1 MFHSRYL
8 LIMKRS
14 IIMQKKLRSRIL
26 LRVSSNQQLEANG
39 DLSIQRKIVQ
49 EYIEQHPDWI
59 LDQKEYF
66 EGSQSGFSTSVSDR
80 DILQTILKD
89 AEKGEFDILVI
100 YKDDRLGRRMWEVG
114 LYIMLLK
121 AKGVVVY
128 SVTDGLISPESDD
141 IMGQIMLALRYAN
154 AQKSSADTAIRVK
167 DTAKKLVAEGRF
179 LGGKPPYGYTFRLS
193 DKVSKHRRRL
203 NELVIVKD
211 QAEIV
216 KKIFEMSLYQC
227 FGSTRIAKELNN
239 DQRYKE
245 MAPGY
250 PERMWLSGTITS
262 ILTNPIYAGY
272 PAYNRRES
280 IKGTDGKVHIRKL
293 ESKDW
298 IIAEKQN
305 PDITIIPPDMWNKVQ
320 EVRKQRA
327 DKYIK
332 KLEHKDVTVI
342 SRNDGLL
349 PLVDVLYCG
358 YCGRK
363 MVNGSR
369 YNYWTLKNTGEKRAS
384 KIPIYKCQNAW
395 QGVPHDKTKQFRA
408 DKIEPII
415 FEALAQY
422 VEKIQENEDIFE
434 QININQNAEKL
445 LKQEEL
451 EKIKKKLEKAQ
462 KNLHVMKGH
471 IPDAIAGDFP
481 LSLEEL
487 VNCIEDE
494 KEKEKEQ
501 LEALRQKKEEI
512 AGLDISAKEWNDIQS
527 KIPTWKD
534 IFLNADTATKRVLVD
549 KIVERIDIRKDEIKI
564 RFKIN
569 LDSFLEQSRMS
580 INIGVQE

>member
-534 IFLNADTATKRVLVD
+534 IFLNADTATKRVLVN

-580 INIGVQE
+580 INIGVQK

>member
-1 MFHSRYL
+1 MP
-8 LIMKRS
+8 
-14 IIMQKKLRSRIL
+14 KKLRVRIL

-80 DILQTILKD
+80 DILQKILKD

-128 SVTDGLISPESDD
+128 TVTDGLISPESDD

-203 NELVIVKD
+203 NELVIVKE

-250 PERMWLSGTITS
+250 PERMWMSGTITS

-422 VEKIQENEDIFE
+422 VEKLQENEDIFE
-434 QININQNAEKL
+434 QITINQNAEKL

-451 EKIKKKLEKAQ
+451 EKIKKKLEKTQ
-462 KNLHVMKGH
+462 KNLHVMKGR
-471 IPDAIAGDFP
+471 IPDAMTGDLP

-487 VNCIEDE
+487 VNCIENE

>member
-1 MFHSRYL
+1 MP
-8 LIMKRS
+8 
-14 IIMQKKLRSRIL
+14 KKLRVRIL

-80 DILQTILKD
+80 DILQKILKD

-128 SVTDGLISPESDD
+128 TVTDGLISPESDD

-203 NELVIVKD
+203 NELVIVKE

-250 PERMWLSGTITS
+250 PERMWMSGTITS

-332 KLEHKDVTVI
+332 KLEDKDVTVI
-342 SRNDGLL
+342 YRNDGLL

-422 VEKIQENEDIFE
+422 VEKLQENEDIFE
-434 QININQNAEKL
+434 QITINQNAEKL

-451 EKIKKKLEKAQ
+451 EKIKKKLEKTQ
-462 KNLHVMKGH
+462 KNLHVMKGR
-471 IPDAIAGDFP
+471 IPDAMTGDLP

-487 VNCIEDE
+487 VNCIENE

-580 INIGVQE
+580 INIGVQK

>member
-1 MFHSRYL
+1 MP
-8 LIMKRS
+8 
-14 IIMQKKLRSRIL
+14 KKLRVRIL

-80 DILQTILKD
+80 DILQKILKD

-128 SVTDGLISPESDD
+128 TVTDGLISPESDD

-203 NELVIVKD
+203 NELVIVKE

-250 PERMWLSGTITS
+250 PERMWMSGTITS

-332 KLEHKDVTVI
+332 KLEDKDVTVI
-342 SRNDGLL
+342 YRNDGLL

-422 VEKIQENEDIFE
+422 VEKLQENEDIFE
-434 QININQNAEKL
+434 QITINQNAEKL

-451 EKIKKKLEKAQ
+451 EKIKKKLEKTQ
-462 KNLHVMKGH
+462 KNLHVMKGR
-471 IPDAIAGDFP
+471 IPDAMTGDLP

-487 VNCIEDE
+487 VNCIENE

-580 INIGVQE
+580 INIGV

>member
-1 MFHSRYL
+1 
-8 LIMKRS
+8 
-14 IIMQKKLRSRIL
+14 MQKKLRSRIL

-534 IFLNADTATKRVLVD
+534 IFLNADTATKRVLVN

-580 INIGVQE
+580 INIGVQK

>member
-1 MFHSRYL
+1 MP
-8 LIMKRS
+8 
-14 IIMQKKLRSRIL
+14 KKLRVRIL

-80 DILQTILKD
+80 DILQKILKD

-128 SVTDGLISPESDD
+128 TVTDGLISPESDD

-203 NELVIVKD
+203 NELVIVKE

-250 PERMWLSGTITS
+250 PERMWMSGTITS

-332 KLEHKDVTVI
+332 KLEDKDVTVI
-342 SRNDGLL
+342 YRNDGLL

-422 VEKIQENEDIFE
+422 VEKLQENEDIFE
-434 QININQNAEKL
+434 QITINQNAEKL

-451 EKIKKKLEKAQ
+451 EKIKKKLEKTQ
-462 KNLHVMKGH
+462 KNLHVMKGR
-471 IPDAIAGDFP
+471 IPDAMTGDLP

-487 VNCIEDE
+487 VNCIENE

-569 LDSFLEQSRMS
+569 L
-580 INIGVQE
+580 

>member
-1 MFHSRYL
+1 
-8 LIMKRS
+8 
-14 IIMQKKLRSRIL
+14 MQKKLRSRIL

-534 IFLNADTATKRVLVD
+534 IFLNADTATKRVLVN

>member
-1 MFHSRYL
+1 MP
-8 LIMKRS
+8 
-14 IIMQKKLRSRIL
+14 KKLRVRIL

-80 DILQTILKD
+80 DILQKILKD

-128 SVTDGLISPESDD
+128 TVTDGLISPESDD

-203 NELVIVKD
+203 NELVIVKE

-250 PERMWLSGTITS
+250 PERMWMSGTITS

-332 KLEHKDVTVI
+332 KLEDKDVTVI
-342 SRNDGLL
+342 YRNDGLL

-422 VEKIQENEDIFE
+422 VEKLQENEDIFE
-434 QININQNAEKL
+434 QITINQNAEKL

-451 EKIKKKLEKAQ
+451 EKIKKKLEKTQ
-462 KNLHVMKGH
+462 KNLHVMKGR
-471 IPDAIAGDFP
+471 IPDAMTGDLP

-487 VNCIEDE
+487 VNCIENE

>member
-1 MFHSRYL
+1 MP
-8 LIMKRS
+8 
-14 IIMQKKLRSRIL
+14 KKLRVRIL

-80 DILQTILKD
+80 DILQKILKD

-128 SVTDGLISPESDD
+128 TVTDGLISPESDD

-203 NELVIVKD
+203 NELVIVKE

-250 PERMWLSGTITS
+250 PERMWMSGTITS

-332 KLEHKDVTVI
+332 KLEDKDVTVI
-342 SRNDGLL
+342 YRNDGLL

-422 VEKIQENEDIFE
+422 VEKLQENEDIFE
-434 QININQNAEKL
+434 QITINQNAEKL

-451 EKIKKKLEKAQ
+451 EKIKKKLEKTQ
-462 KNLHVMKGH
+462 KNLHVMKGR
-471 IPDAIAGDFP
+471 IPDAMTGDLP

-487 VNCIEDE
+487 VNCIENE

-501 LEALRQKKEEI
+501 LEDLRQKKEEI

>member
-1 MFHSRYL
+1 MP
-8 LIMKRS
+8 
-14 IIMQKKLRSRIL
+14 KKLRVRIL

-80 DILQTILKD
+80 DILQKILKD

-128 SVTDGLISPESDD
+128 TVTDGLISPGSDD

-203 NELVIVKD
+203 NELVIVKE

-250 PERMWLSGTITS
+250 PERMWMSGTITS

-332 KLEHKDVTVI
+332 KLEDKDVTVI
-342 SRNDGLL
+342 YRNDGLL

-422 VEKIQENEDIFE
+422 VEKLQENEDIFE
-434 QININQNAEKL
+434 QITINQNAEKL

-451 EKIKKKLEKAQ
+451 EKIKKKLEKTQ
-462 KNLHVMKGH
+462 KNLHVMKGR
-471 IPDAIAGDFP
+471 IPDAMTGDLP

-487 VNCIEDE
+487 VNCIENE

>member
-1 MFHSRYL
+1 
-8 LIMKRS
+8 
-14 IIMQKKLRSRIL
+14 
-26 LRVSSNQQLEANG
+26 
-39 DLSIQRKIVQ
+39 
-49 EYIEQHPDWI
+49 
-59 LDQKEYF
+59 
-66 EGSQSGFSTSVSDR
+66 
-80 DILQTILKD
+80 
-89 AEKGEFDILVI
+89 
-100 YKDDRLGRRMWEVG
+100 
-114 LYIMLLK
+114 MLLK

-128 SVTDGLISPESDD
+128 TVTDGLISPESDD

-203 NELVIVKD
+203 NELVIVKE

-250 PERMWLSGTITS
+250 PERMWMSGTITS

-332 KLEHKDVTVI
+332 KLEDKDVTVI
-342 SRNDGLL
+342 YRNDGLL

-422 VEKIQENEDIFE
+422 VEKLQENEDIFE
-434 QININQNAEKL
+434 QITINQNAEKL

-451 EKIKKKLEKAQ
+451 EKIKKKLEKTQ
-462 KNLHVMKGH
+462 KNLHVMKGR
-471 IPDAIAGDFP
+471 IPDAMTGDLP

-487 VNCIEDE
+487 VNCIENE